1 MVYINHRRN
10 EVKIILIVVGIIAVL
25 AVCFEIWSKVVY
37 RRWRKRFGALPPDEQ
52 RKEQDRLYKAQQ
64 MET

>member
-1 MVYINHRRN
+1 MT
-10 EVKIILIVVGIIAVL
+10 IILIVVGIIAVL

-64 MET
+64 MEA

>member
-1 MVYINHRRN
+1 M
-10 EVKIILIVVGIIAVL
+10 KIALIVVGVIVVL

-37 RRWRKRFGALPPDEQ
+37 RCWRRRFDAMPPDEQ
-52 RKEQDRLYKAQQ
+52 RKEQERMYKIQQ